1 MKRILIDSGP
11 LIALF
16 DSSDKFHRLSVD
28 FIKENPFPLVTSL
41 ASVTEALHLLDFNR
55 NAQTD
60 CLSWIISGAV
70 SVEEIDLEDLIRI
83 KELIIRYADMP
94 MDFADA
100 CLVRIGEKYNIQ
112 EIATIDSDFDI
123 YRLNKS
129 QSFKTVL
136 RWRDSV

>member
-16 DSSDKFHRLSVD
+16 DSSDKYHKISVS
-28 FIKENPFPLVTSL
+28 FIKNKPYQLVTSL

-55 NAQTD
+55 KAQTD

-70 SVEEIDLEDLIRI
+70 SIEDIGLEDLIRI
-83 KELIIRYADMP
+83 KELIVKYADMP

-100 CLVRIGEKYNIQ
+100 CLVRLGEKYNIN
-112 EIATIDSDFDI
+112 EVATIDSDFDI
-123 YRLNKS
+123 YRFNKT
-129 QSFKTVL
+129 QTFQTVL
-136 RWRDSV
+136 K